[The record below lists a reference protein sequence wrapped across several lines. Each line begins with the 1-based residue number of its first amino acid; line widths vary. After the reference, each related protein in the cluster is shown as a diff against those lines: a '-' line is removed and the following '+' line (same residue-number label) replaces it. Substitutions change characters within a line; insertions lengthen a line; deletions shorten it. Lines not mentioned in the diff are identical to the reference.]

1 MMLHLI
7 GSTTFEVRQCIFDV
21 KVETE
26 NTEWRSARKF
36 LDDVLHIDAAK
47 NARLETP
54 LKTLITGIFFHPKF
68 NFVDN

>member
-1 MMLHLI
+1 MMPHVI
-7 GSTTFEVRQCIFDV
+7 GSTTFDVRQCMFDV

-36 LDDVLHIDAAK
+36 HDDVLRIDAAK

-54 LKTLITGIFFHPKF
+54 LNAFYCYIFW
-68 NFVDN
+68 